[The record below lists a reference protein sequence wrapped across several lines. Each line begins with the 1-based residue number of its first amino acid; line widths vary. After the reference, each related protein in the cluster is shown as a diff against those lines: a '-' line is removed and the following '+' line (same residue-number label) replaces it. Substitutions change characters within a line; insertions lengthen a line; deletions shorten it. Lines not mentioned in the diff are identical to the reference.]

1 MERKLNS
8 VFVKLTNDH
17 VDRNGHV
24 SEVGYLTVANFAY
37 WKICE
42 QVGLLKLYNHYKISG
57 IVFDTHM
64 EFRKEVFEGEEV
76 MINLAKS
83 IRKEYNIN
91 NLCLAGGVALNCV
104 ANGKVLKEKIFDN
117 IWIQPAAGDAGGSLG
132 AALALWHIDQGN
144 KRSVNLNDDMK
155 GSYLGTEFN
164 QDEIEKELKL
174 SLIHI

>member
-37 WKICE
+37 WEICD
-42 QVGLLKLYNHYKISG
+42 QVGLLKLYNQYKISG

-76 MINLAKS
+76 MINLIFTITND
-83 IRKEYNIN
+83 IRKIVRRLDIYDRENYLVVKITSNGAFLDLEKRKIVEPPKQI
-91 NLCLAGGVALNCV
+91 LDACL
-104 ANGKVLKEKIFDN
+104 K
-117 IWIQPAAGDAGGSLG
+117 
-132 AALALWHIDQGN
+132 
-144 KRSVNLNDDMK
+144 
-155 GSYLGTEFN
+155 YLR
-164 QDEIEKELKL
+164 D
-174 SLIHI
+174 

>member
-37 WKICE
+37 WKICD
-42 QVGLLKLYNHYKISG
+42 QLGLLKLYNQYKISG

-76 MINLAKS
+76 MINLIFTITND
-83 IRKEYNIN
+83 IRKIVRRLDIYDRENYLVVKISSNGAFLDLEKRKIVEPPKQI
-91 NLCLAGGVALNCV
+91 LDACL
-104 ANGKVLKEKIFDN
+104 K
-117 IWIQPAAGDAGGSLG
+117 
-132 AALALWHIDQGN
+132 
-144 KRSVNLNDDMK
+144 
-155 GSYLGTEFN
+155 YLR
-164 QDEIEKELKL
+164 D
-174 SLIHI
+174 

>member
-37 WKICE
+37 WKICD
-42 QVGLLKLYNHYKISG
+42 QLGLLKLYNQYKISG

-76 MINLAKS
+76 MINL
-83 IRKEYNIN
+83 IFTITNDVRKIVRRLDIHDREN
-91 NLCLAGGVALNCV
+91 NLVVKITSNGAFLDLEKRKIVEPPKQILDTCL
-104 ANGKVLKEKIFDN
+104 K
-117 IWIQPAAGDAGGSLG
+117 
-132 AALALWHIDQGN
+132 
-144 KRSVNLNDDMK
+144 
-155 GSYLGTEFN
+155 YLR
-164 QDEIEKELKL
+164 D
-174 SLIHI
+174 

>member
-37 WKICE
+37 WKICD
-42 QVGLLKLYNHYKISG
+42 QVGLLKLYNQHKISG

-76 MINLAKS
+76 MINLIFTITND
-83 IRKEYNIN
+83 IRKIVRRLDIYDRENVLVVKITSN
-91 NLCLAGGVALNCV
+91 GAFLDLERRKIVEPPKQILDACL
-104 ANGKVLKEKIFDN
+104 K
-117 IWIQPAAGDAGGSLG
+117 
-132 AALALWHIDQGN
+132 
-144 KRSVNLNDDMK
+144 
-155 GSYLGTEFN
+155 YLR
-164 QDEIEKELKL
+164 D
-174 SLIHI
+174 